1 MNLFDFPL
9 SIQTNFGP
17 CPRKK
22 TKKKNCWI
30 LRDIEKHAV
39 ALDLSRMSPNTPVF
53 MYIYDWTSY
62 VHIYNT
68 YERETTVR
76 ETLSPPTVH
85 QSFPEF
91 EMSILICFFVYRIH
105 CFWFLMRF
113 CVFFLFNTPR
123 RNPIRDARVV
133 LGRTGREEFYFI
145 LFLHFGFP
153 LWMYC
158 NFLFVG
164 IKEEEEKMGCVSRRF
179 DCRVQEIR
187 RWEINRVRWRAWR
200 DAAGEPISTAPVTC
214 DLRSYSLEGKEEREK
229 QVLIKS

>member
-1 MNLFDFPL
+1 MSTGRKLTHSWITTASSFFLSFATINSCVLYTLPSWLYERRWICLTFLFP
-9 SIQTNFGP
+9 SRQTLDRVRG
-17 CPRKK
+17 RKP
-22 TKKKNCWI
+22 KKKNCWI

-113 CVFFLFNTPR
+113 CVFFLFL
-123 RNPIRDARVV
+123 ILRD
-133 LGRTGREEFYFI
+133 
-145 LFLHFGFP
+145 
-153 LWMYC
+153 
-158 NFLFVG
+158 
-164 IKEEEEKMGCVSRRF
+164 
-179 DCRVQEIR
+179 EI
-187 RWEINRVRWRAWR
+187 
-200 DAAGEPISTAPVTC
+200 
-214 DLRSYSLEGKEEREK
+214 
-229 QVLIKS
+229 Q

>member
-39 ALDLSRMSPNTPVF
+39 ALDLSRMFPNTPVF

-62 VHIYNT
+62 VHIYNA

-105 CFWFLMRF
+105 CFWFVMRF

-145 LFLHFGFP
+145 LFCFFQYISGFRYRCTAISY
-153 LWMYC
+153 LLASKKKKKKWD
-158 NFLFVG
+158 V
-164 IKEEEEKMGCVSRRF
+164 
-179 DCRVQEIR
+179 CRE
-187 RWEINRVRWRAWR
+187 
-200 DAAGEPISTAPVTC
+200 DSTAASRKYV
-214 DLRSYSLEGKEEREK
+214 DGK
-229 QVLIKS
+229 